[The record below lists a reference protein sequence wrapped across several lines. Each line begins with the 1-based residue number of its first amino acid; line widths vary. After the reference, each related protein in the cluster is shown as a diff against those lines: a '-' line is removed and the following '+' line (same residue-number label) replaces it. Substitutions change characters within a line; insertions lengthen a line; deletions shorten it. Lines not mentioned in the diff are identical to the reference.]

1 MKAEDLKTKTT
12 DELKKS
18 LLELKKEQF
27 TLRMQKAQGQLEN
40 SAKVRAVRRNVA
52 RVQTAL
58 TQQKAK
64 GAEKAAPAKKAAA
77 AKKPAKAKKTAA

>member
-12 DELKKS
+12 DELKKA
-18 LLELKKEQF
+18 LLDLKKEQF

-40 SAKVRAVRRNVA
+40 SSKVRSVRRDVA
-52 RVQTAL
+52 RVQTLL
-58 TQQKAK
+58 TQKSK
-64 GAEKAAPAKKAAA
+64 GADKAAPAKKATA

>member
-1 MKAEDLKTKTT
+1 MKAEDLKTKTA
-12 DELKKS
+12 DELKKA

-40 SAKVRAVRRNVA
+40 SAKIRDVRRDVA

-58 TQQKAK
+58 TQQAK
-64 GAEKAAPAKKAAA
+64 GSVAAPAKKAA

>member
-1 MKAEDLKTKTT
+1 MKAEDLKTKTA
-12 DELKKS
+12 DELKKA

-40 SAKVRAVRRNVA
+40 SAKVRAVRRDVA

-58 TQQKAK
+58 NQQAK
-64 GAEKAAPAKKAAA
+64 GAGKPAPAKKAA

>member
-1 MKAEDLKTKTT
+1 MKAEDLKTKTA
-12 DELKKS
+12 DELRKA

-40 SAKVRAVRRNVA
+40 SAKVRQVRRDVA

-58 TQQKAK
+58 TQKAN
-64 GAEKAAPAKKAAA
+64 GAESTPAKKAA

>member
-1 MKAEDLKTKTT
+1 MKAEDLKTKTA
-12 DELKKS
+12 DELKKA

-40 SAKVRAVRRNVA
+40 SAKVRQVRRDIA

-58 TQQKAK
+58 TQQAK
-64 GAEKAAPAKKAAA
+64 GADAAPAKKAA

>member
-1 MKAEDLKTKTT
+1 MKAEDLKTKTA
-12 DELKKS
+12 DELKKA

-58 TQQKAK
+58 TQKAS
-64 GAEKAAPAKKAAA
+64 GADKAAPAKKPAA
-77 AKKPAKAKKTAA
+77 AKAKKTAKAKTAA

>member
-1 MKAEDLKTKTT
+1 MKAEDLKTKTA
-12 DELKKS
+12 DELKKA
-18 LLELKKEQF
+18 LLDLKKEQF

-40 SAKVRAVRRNVA
+40 SAKVRSVRRDVA

-58 TQQKAK
+58 TQKAS
-64 GAEKAAPAKKAAA
+64 GAEAAPAKKAA

>member
-12 DELKKS
+12 DELKKA
-18 LLELKKEQF
+18 LLDLKKEQF

-40 SAKVRAVRRNVA
+40 SSKVRSVRRDVA
-52 RVQTAL
+52 RVQTLL
-58 TQQKAK
+58 TQKAK
-64 GAEKAAPAKKAAA
+64 GADTAAPAKKAPA

>member
-1 MKAEDLKTKTT
+1 MKAEDLKTKTA
-12 DELKKS
+12 DELKKA

-40 SAKVRAVRRNVA
+40 SAKVRQVRRDVA

-58 TQQKAK
+58 TQKAN
-64 GAEKAAPAKKAAA
+64 GVEAAPAKKAA

>member
-12 DELKKS
+12 DELKKA

-40 SAKVRAVRRNVA
+40 SAKVRAVRRDVA

-58 TQQKAK
+58 TQKAS
-64 GAEKAAPAKKAAA
+64 GADKAAPV
-77 AKKPAKAKKTAA
+77 KKPAAAKAKKTAKAKTAA